1 VVTIVTIAVAV
12 PLVGLGGLGYASSAA
27 LTSAG
32 ADQYST
38 STTTTTTTTPTTT
51 STSTITSSTTT
62 PTTTSTSTIT
72 SSTTTPTTTSTSTI
86 TSTSTTTSTSTSTST
101 STTTPTSTKPGK
113 GCGDKNHLH
122 DRRFECKIEISD
134 VQGKEGKSGTTA
146 FTFVVSLSGNPLS
159 PVTVS
164 YATAAGTAA
173 ATSDFQP
180 ASGTLSFPAGVNTK
194 TITVAVV
201 GDKVREPNETFSVNL
216 SNASPN
222 AYIGDGQGVGT
233 IVNDD

>member
-51 STSTITSSTTT
+51 STSTITS
-62 PTTTSTSTIT
+62 
-72 SSTTTPTTTSTSTI
+72 
-86 TSTSTTTSTSTSTST
+86 TSTTTSTSTST

-122 DRRFECKIEISD
+122 DRRFECKVTILNVSK
-134 VQGKEGKSGTTA
+134 KEGNSGTTIFSFA
-146 FTFVVSLSGNPLS
+146 VTLSATALS
-159 PVTVS
+159 PVTVNF
-164 YATAAGTAA
+164 ATANGSAIAPGDYT
-173 ATSDFQP
+173 TT
-180 ASGTLSFPAGVNTK
+180 SGTLTIPTGAMGSA
-194 TITVAVV
+194 ITVSVV
-201 GDKVREPNETFSVNL
+201 GNTVKEKNETFYVKV
-216 SNASPN
+216 SNPSPN
-222 AYIGDGQGVGT
+222 AYLGNTQGVGT